1 MSDVKALI
9 KTLDSE
15 ISAVRRKGDAET
27 DPIKREL
34 LFARWEGLCRAR
46 FLAKHPASCLT

>member
-1 MSDVKALI
+1 MESLI
-9 KTLDSE
+9 KTLDAE
-15 ISAVRRKGDAET
+15 IAAVRRKGDSEA

-46 FLAKHPASCLT
+46 FLAKHPASCLS

>member
-1 MSDVKALI
+1 MQALI
-9 KTLDSE
+9 NTLESE
-15 ISAVRRKGDAET
+15 IAAVRRKADSEG

-46 FLAKHPASCLT
+46 FLAKNPDRCLT